1 MGPLRHSSKHIG
13 KRPGKRWIKLDRCD
27 WTASI
32 LAALVGYGQ
41 MIRFFCDA
49 ASSDG
54 DLQSHVQRG
63 CYEPTNHYYGGAEWS
78 AQSQN

>member
-1 MGPLRHSSKHIG
+1 MGPLGHIG
-13 KRPGKRWIKLDRCD
+13 KHTGKRWIKLDRCD

-32 LAALVGYGQ
+32 LADFVGYGQ
-41 MIRFFCDA
+41 MIKFFRDA

-54 DLQSHVQRG
+54 DLQSHEQRG
-63 CYEPTNHYYGGAEWS
+63 CYEPTNHHYGGAEWS